1 MGFRLH
7 SDFIL
12 PSYLPG
18 VLWASLFLDEG
29 LRCGGGLDHNRNDRT
44 PAPGTLQPIG
54 MTKHI
59 RPPHASDTRNLTW
72 QTPDRVWQNGGDSA
86 PRLDVCRNRLG
97 LVACEEFSGSHRP
110 TCSPVA
116 AGRP

>member
-1 MGFRLH
+1 MIKDSGSPDVWVDRQYLAPWD
-7 SDFIL
+7 SGSILTL

-18 VLWASLFLDEG
+18 VLWASLFLGEG

-72 QTPDRVWQNGGDSA
+72 QTPDRVWQNRGDSA
-86 PRLDVCRNRLG
+86 PRLDVCRLG
-97 LVACEEFSGSHRP
+97 F
-110 TCSPVA
+110 
-116 AGRP
+116 